1 MYPIENSGDLIKN
14 KRQQLLSRAMW
25 VGVGSNV
32 FFLGLTSLLTDI
44 ASEMVTAT
52 LPLYLLLTLRLAPL
66 QFGLIDGINQGAS
79 VLVRIASGL
88 IADRWQRAKEVATAG
103 YAFSAF
109 CRIGLLLVGRN
120 WLGISGVVL
129 LDRIGKG
136 IRTAPRDA
144 MIASNTTP
152 GQFAT
157 AFGVHRAM
165 DTAGAMLGPLVAA
178 GLLYLAPGSYDA
190 VFIVSFCFAVV
201 GVAVI
206 TLLVEAPIRR
216 VPKTDSPPVTSKVL
230 GQLLS
235 RPNFRTL
242 VLISSLLALT
252 TLSDSFIF
260 LTLQSRFDLSLS
272 LFPLLY
278 VGVALVYMLLAI
290 PMGRLADRL
299 GRRQVFLAG
308 YVLLAG
314 VYGLLLLPGLPQ
326 ALSLSVLLLLG
337 LYYAA
342 TDGVLT
348 ALASAI
354 LPGESRTTGLAIMT
368 TGTGLARLLASLGYG
383 ALWTYLGPHQA
394 LNLFLLGLSITVIL
408 AWPLLNR
415 VERKSTETVQRP
427 LRTPDGVCM
436 GPFKVRCPGCQCAE
450 ANAALARAIQSEPQE
465 ADRTMAADHLG
476 SGNEEENDAG
486 EQRQA

>member
-14 KRQQLLSRAMW
+14 KRKQLFSRAMW
-25 VGVGSNV
+25 VGVGNNV

-44 ASEMVTAT
+44 SSEMVTAT
-52 LPLYLLLTLRLAPL
+52 LPLYLLLSLRLAPL
-66 QFGLIDGINQGAS
+66 QFGFIDGLNQGAS

-88 IADRWQRAKEVATAG
+88 IADRWRRAKEVATAG
-103 YAFSAF
+103 YAFSAV
-109 CRIGLLLVGRN
+109 CRIGMLLVGRN

-136 IRTAPRDA
+136 IRTSPRDA
-144 MIASNTTP
+144 MIAASVSSEKL
-152 GQFAT
+152 GT

-178 GLLYLAPGSYDA
+178 GLLALTPGAYDV
-190 VFIVSFCFAVV
+190 VFIVSFCFAIV

-206 TLLVEAPIRR
+206 GLLVEAPAAS
-216 VPKTDSPPVTSKVL
+216 VPAADSRPVSAQIV

-235 RPNFRTL
+235 RPNFRAL
-242 VLISSLLALT
+242 VLISSALALT
-252 TLSDSFIF
+252 TLSDNFIF
-260 LTLQSRFDLSLS
+260 LTFQRKFDLSLS

-278 VGVALVYMLLAI
+278 VGVALIYMVLAI

-299 GRRQVFLAG
+299 GRRYIFLAG
-308 YVLLAG
+308 YGLLAV

-326 ALSLSVLLLLG
+326 ALSLGILLLQG

-342 TDGVLT
+342 TDGVLA

-354 LPGESRTTGLAIMT
+354 LPEQSRTTGLAIMT

-383 ALWTYLGPHQA
+383 ALWTYLGPNQA
-394 LNLFLLGLSITVIL
+394 LSIFLLGLSITVLL
-408 AWPLLNR
+408 AWVFLNR
-415 VERKSTETVQRP
+415 VER
-427 LRTPDGVCM
+427 
-436 GPFKVRCPGCQCAE
+436 
-450 ANAALARAIQSEPQE
+450 NADESV
-465 ADRTMAADHLG
+465 H
-476 SGNEEENDAG
+476 
-486 EQRQA
+486 

>member
-14 KRQQLLSRAMW
+14 KRKQLFSRAMW

-44 ASEMVTAT
+44 SSEMVTAT
-52 LPLYLLLTLRLAPL
+52 LPIYLLVTLRLAPL

-88 IADRWQRAKEVATAG
+88 IADRWRRAKEVATSG

-109 CRIGLLLVGRN
+109 CRIGLLLAGRS

-136 IRTAPRDA
+136 IRTSPRDA
-144 MIASNTTP
+144 MIAASVPSENL
-152 GQFAT
+152 GT

-165 DTAGAMLGPLVAA
+165 DTAGAMLGPLLAA
-178 GLLYLAPGSYDA
+178 ALLFLAPGAYDV
-190 VFIVSFCFAVV
+190 VFIVSFCFAIV

-206 TLLVEAPIRR
+206 ALLVEKPETATPAA
-216 VPKTDSPPVTSKVL
+216 DSASVSSKVV

-235 RPNFRTL
+235 RPDFRAL
-242 VLISSLLALT
+242 VLISTALALT

-260 LTLQSRFDLSLS
+260 LTLQRRFDFSLS

-278 VGVALVYMLLAI
+278 VGTALVYMVLAI
-290 PMGRLADRL
+290 PMGRLADRM
-299 GRRQVFLAG
+299 GRRHIFLAG
-308 YVLLAG
+308 YGLLALL
-314 VYGLLLLPGLPQ
+314 YALLLLPGLPQ
-326 ALSLSVLLLLG
+326 ALSLGFLLLLG
-337 LYYAA
+337 IYYAA
-342 TDGVLT
+342 TDGVLS

-354 LPGESRTTGLAIMT
+354 LPEQWRTTGLAIMT

-383 ALWTYLGPHQA
+383 ALWTYIDPNSA
-394 LNLFLLGLSITVIL
+394 LTIFLVGLSITVLI
-408 AWPLLNR
+408 AWVFLNR
-415 VERKSTETVQRP
+415 VERKPDET
-427 LRTPDGVCM
+427 
-436 GPFKVRCPGCQCAE
+436 
-450 ANAALARAIQSEPQE
+450 IQ
-465 ADRTMAADHLG
+465 
-476 SGNEEENDAG
+476 
-486 EQRQA
+486 

>member
-14 KRQQLLSRAMW
+14 KRKQLFSRAMW

-44 ASEMVTAT
+44 SSEMVTAT
-52 LPLYLLLTLRLAPL
+52 LPIYLLVTLRLAPL

-88 IADRWQRAKEVATAG
+88 IADRWRRAKEVATSG

-109 CRIGLLLVGRN
+109 CRIGLLLAGRS

-136 IRTAPRDA
+136 IRTSPRDA
-144 MIASNTTP
+144 MIAASVPSENL
-152 GQFAT
+152 GT

-165 DTAGAMLGPLVAA
+165 DTAGAMLGPLLAA
-178 GLLYLAPGSYDA
+178 ALLFLAPGAYDV
-190 VFIVSFCFAVV
+190 VFIVSFCFAIV

-206 TLLVEAPIRR
+206 ALLVEKPEAATPA
-216 VPKTDSPPVTSKVL
+216 TDSASVSSKVV

-235 RPNFRTL
+235 RPDFRAL
-242 VLISSLLALT
+242 VLISTALALT

-260 LTLQSRFDLSLS
+260 LTLQRRFDFSLS

-278 VGVALVYMLLAI
+278 VGTALVYMVLAI
-290 PMGRLADRL
+290 PMGRLADRM
-299 GRRQVFLAG
+299 GRRHIFLAG
-308 YVLLAG
+308 YGLLALL
-314 VYGLLLLPGLPQ
+314 YALLLLPGLPQ
-326 ALSLSVLLLLG
+326 ALSLGLLLLLG
-337 LYYAA
+337 IYYAA
-342 TDGVLT
+342 TDGVLS

-354 LPGESRTTGLAIMT
+354 LPEQWRTTGLAIMT

-383 ALWTYLGPHQA
+383 ALWTYLDPNSA
-394 LNLFLLGLSITVIL
+394 LTIFLVGLSITVLI
-408 AWPLLNR
+408 AWVFLNR
-415 VERKSTETVQRP
+415 VERKPDET
-427 LRTPDGVCM
+427 
-436 GPFKVRCPGCQCAE
+436 
-450 ANAALARAIQSEPQE
+450 IQ
-465 ADRTMAADHLG
+465 
-476 SGNEEENDAG
+476 
-486 EQRQA
+486 

>member
-14 KRQQLLSRAMW
+14 KRKQLFSREMW
-25 VGVGSNV
+25 AGVGTNV

-44 ASEMVTAT
+44 SSEMITAT
-52 LPLYLLLTLRLAPL
+52 LPVYLLVTLRLAPL

-88 IADRWQRAKEVATAG
+88 IADRWRRAKEVATAG

-109 CRIGLLLVGRN
+109 CRIGLLLAGRS

-136 IRTAPRDA
+136 IRTSPRDA
-144 MIASNTTP
+144 MIAASVSSDKL
-152 GQFAT
+152 GT

-165 DTAGAMLGPLVAA
+165 DTAGAMLGPLLAA
-178 GLLYLAPGSYDA
+178 GLLFLAPGAYDV
-190 VFIVSFCFAVV
+190 VFIVSFCFAIV

-206 TLLVEAPIRR
+206 ALLVEKPEAGP
-216 VPKTDSPPVTSKVL
+216 PAADSPPVSSRIV
-230 GQLLS
+230 GQLLA
-235 RPNFRTL
+235 RPDFRAL
-242 VLISSLLALT
+242 VLISTALALT

-260 LTLQSRFDLSLS
+260 LTLQRRFEFSLG

-278 VGVALVYMLLAI
+278 VGIALVYMILAI

-299 GRRQVFLAG
+299 GRRYIFLAG
-308 YVLLAG
+308 YGLLAL

-326 ALSLSVLLLLG
+326 AISLGLLLLLG

-342 TDGVLT
+342 TDGVLS
-348 ALASAI
+348 ALASAM
-354 LPGESRTTGLAIMT
+354 LPEQWRTTGLAIMT

-383 ALWTYLGPHQA
+383 ALWTYLGPNSA
-394 LNLFLLGLSITVIL
+394 LTVFLIGLSITVLL
-408 AWPLLNR
+408 AWAFMNR
-415 VERKSTETVQRP
+415 VERK
-427 LRTPDGVCM
+427 PDEIT
-436 GPFKVRCPGCQCAE
+436 Q
-450 ANAALARAIQSEPQE
+450 
-465 ADRTMAADHLG
+465 
-476 SGNEEENDAG
+476 
-486 EQRQA
+486 